1 MVDCVFILC
10 VHSYLQNPTISKI
23 DLSIPCDYIYPYGT
37 NNESDNWR
45 LQECDSFPDL
55 LLLLFLKE
63 LDLTVLAKIENILE
77 TSGVRSLI

>member
-10 VHSYLQNPTISKI
+10 VHSYLQNPTINKI
-23 DLSIPCDYIYPYGT
+23 DMSIPCDYIYPYGT

-63 LDLTVLAKIENILE
+63 LDLTVVPKIENILE